1 MSEILNELT
10 KALNDLKGSIKKD
23 LTEVYQQKA
32 EVQALSEQIHH
43 TVKSGKYLRDE
54 ERLILSAPEIII
66 GNVDHNGEL
75 IGGGGGSV
83 VVMRG
88 NTVSVEGAGIAGSI
102 VQRAPS
108 IKSIAVDPGPE
119 GMSAIV
125 GGVSEIVS
133 QARSVTLLSHDDEGS
148 FVRQPSAHGIGISI
162 EADTQVNV
170 NATPSC
176 KLLLADIENQLTA
189 VNKSADNLAKEAE
202 KVRKG
207 IDKSITDIEKLLK
220 DQGKFN
226 DQDDDI
232 CNDYQDIDTMNKQ
245 FLDCERIICLQVSQ
259 YVQLLSAEAEMRRRE
274 KALKAKKQK
283 LNGLKS
289 DFAKKSSGAMVSIM
303 SESVYISNVDG
314 DGNIK
319 ENAEAGLFVQAPH
332 VGVSTHD
339 KDGKLIKDS
348 TVGINTQRFELT
360 TGNRNVKYDDKG
372 KPSGNIKN
380 EEKSGILI
388 NSSDI
393 TIQATDEEYKDG
405 KLQETAL
412 TKGSSLTVRTEKV
425 LVSNTDTQ
433 GKSTGSINLNAKDI
447 KIAAYDVDKE
457 KRTDTQMAKGSQLQ
471 LLTEKMFV
479 GSNKDKKAVQLLQLA
494 ANKVGVMGK
503 ETAELQEGEAKS
515 VVTLSGGNVT
525 AGGSKVDLKGN
536 TTIEGNADI
545 KGATKTPK
553 LSADQVE
560 AKSAFKSPN
569 INDTMGAGMPGQP
582 GKPSAK
588 LKEEEPAAAAK
599 S

>member
-1 MSEILNELT
+1 MAEILEELT
-10 KALNDLKGSIKKD
+10 KALNELKGSIKKD
-23 LTEVYQQKA
+23 LTEVYRQKA
-32 EVQALSEQIHH
+32 EVQSISEQIQD
-43 TVKSGKYLRDE
+43 TVKNGKYLRDE
-54 ERLILSAPEIII
+54 GRLILSAPEIII

-75 IGGGGGSV
+75 LGNGGGSV

-88 NTVSVEGAGIAGSI
+88 NTLSLEGSGIGGSI
-102 VQRAPS
+102 IQRAPS
-108 IKSIAVDPGPE
+108 IKSVAVDPGPE
-119 GMSAIV
+119 GLNAIV
-125 GGVSEIVS
+125 GSVSEIVS
-133 QARSVTLLSHDDEGS
+133 QARSVTLLSHDDDGS
-148 FVRQPSAHGIGISI
+148 FVKQPTSRGAGINI
-162 EADTQVNV
+162 ESDTSVSV
-170 NATPSC
+170 KAAPSC
-176 KLLLADIENQLTA
+176 KSLIAEVEGQLTA
-189 VNKSADNLAKEAE
+189 VGKSADKLSAEAE
-202 KVRKG
+202 KIRKF
-207 IDKSITDIEKLLK
+207 IDTSISDIGKLVK
-220 DQGKFN
+220 DQDKFN
-226 DQDDDI
+226 STDDDI
-232 CNDYQDIDTMNKQ
+232 CNDFNEIDDLNQQ
-245 FLDCERIICLQVSQ
+245 FLDKERIICLQVTK
-259 YVQLLSAEAEMRRRE
+259 YIKLLSAEAEMRRRE

-283 LNGLKS
+283 LNDQKS

-332 VGVSTHD
+332 VGVTTRD

-457 KRTDTQMAKGSQLQ
+457 KRTDTEMAKGSQLQ

-545 KGATKTPK
+545 KGETKTPK